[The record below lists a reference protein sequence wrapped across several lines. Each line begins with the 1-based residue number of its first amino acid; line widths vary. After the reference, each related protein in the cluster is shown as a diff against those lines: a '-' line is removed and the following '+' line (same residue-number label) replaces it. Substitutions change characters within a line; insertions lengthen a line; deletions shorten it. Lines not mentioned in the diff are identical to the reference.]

1 MFIDLHY
8 HISRMETSKV
18 LTGKYHLLD
27 MNVVGLVGEC
37 MYLINWKVN
46 SKTSNF
52 PITQSRVTTY
62 KYKCTQVWNVGTTL
76 HKYYLIYIFTT

>member
-46 SKTSNF
+46 NKTSNF
-52 PITQSRVTTY
+52 PITQSIPMST
-62 KYKCTQVWNVGTTL
+62 NVPKFEMWVLLYISTTL
-76 HKYYLIYIFTT
+76 YIFTT

>member
-37 MYLINWKVN
+37 MYLIN
-46 SKTSNF
+46 
-52 PITQSRVTTY
+52 
-62 KYKCTQVWNVGTTL
+62 
-76 HKYYLIYIFTT
+76 